1 MIVYRT
7 KDDLKG
13 HLLSLQKEGKTIGLV
28 PTMGALHQGH
38 ASLVEK
44 ATAENEIVVV
54 SIFVNPAQFNDPSD
68 LDLYPQTLDQ
78 DLELLQNLN
87 TDLVFVPS
95 VIEMYPGDEPEVF
108 DLGGL
113 DKVMEGKYRPGHF
126 NGVAQIV
133 SRLFS
138 LIQPDR
144 AYFGQKDFQQLVIV
158 KRLAEI
164 LEMDIKIV
172 ECPIVREKD
181 GLAMSSRNIRLS
193 KEERKLA
200 PFLYET
206 LLIARQK
213 VGSHTPE
220 QLKEWVR
227 LQFKEQP
234 EMKLEYF
241 EIVEDKGLVPVE
253 KWDEN
258 VNKVACI
265 AVQLG
270 GVRLIDNMK
279 FD

>member
-7 KDDLKG
+7 KNDLKG
-13 HLLSLQKEGKTIGLV
+13 HLQSLQEEGKTVGLV

-54 SIFVNPAQFNDPSD
+54 SIFVNPTQFNDPLD
-68 LDLYPQTLDQ
+68 LDQYPRTLDR
-78 DLELLQNLN
+78 DLELLQNLKA
-87 TDLVFVPS
+87 DLVFVPS
-95 VIEMYPGDEPEVF
+95 VMEMYPGEDPEVF

-113 DKVMEGKYRPGHF
+113 DKVMEGKHRKGHF

-158 KRLAEI
+158 KRLVEI
-164 LEMDIKIV
+164 LDLDITIV

-181 GLAMSSRNIRLS
+181 GLAMSSRNVRLT

-206 LLIARQK
+206 LLGARQK
-213 VGSHTPE
+213 MESHTPG
-220 QLKEWVR
+220 QLKEWVS
-227 LQFKEQP
+227 LQFSEQP

-241 EIVEDKGLVPVE
+241 DIVDDKGLDSVKE
-253 KWDEN
+253 WDVN

>member
-1 MIVYRT
+1 
-7 KDDLKG
+7 
-13 HLLSLQKEGKTIGLV
+13 
-28 PTMGALHQGH
+28 MGALHQGH